1 MVSISDPNLFIAGGI
16 SPSTAYKTINYILLI
31 YINIGYIAATGD
43 WGSRPTEGTNLSG
56 PRRSF
61 FRGPAHVPAG
71 LDWPRGRC
79 TFVGRSP
86 PPLSVVGRDGLAI
99 GRFGRFPEPP
109 AVILYLR
116 PPPPSTIAITPPVN
130 NRDHPPPVNNRD
142 NPPVNNRDHP
152 PPPPASEV
160 GPVSPVPRAEFGS
173 QSSPAVPFMGINGR
187 LPMLILC

>member
-1 MVSISDPNLFIAGGI
+1 MCQRYNMNQVHWKPCRHFSIHGLQN
-16 SPSTAYKTINYILLI
+16 NNNILLI

-61 FRGPAHVPAG
+61 FRGPAPCQGWTGLSGVPGNARGADAHLWAG
-71 LDWPRGRC
+71 H
-79 TFVGRSP
+79 P
-86 PPLSVVGRDGLAI
+86 PPSVVGRDGLAI

-116 PPPPSTIAITPPVN
+116 PPPPSTIAITPP
-130 NRDHPPPVNNRD
+130 PPSNNRD
-142 NPPVNNRDHP
+142 NPRQQSRSP
-152 PPPPASEV
+152 PPPPRRRSALFPRFP
-160 GPVSPVPRAEFGS
+160 GPNLVP
-173 QSSPAVPFMGINGR
+173 SPALQSPFMGINGR